1 MEKDNSGKK
10 TDTTLN
16 ILNGTLIQI
25 RENTDEYLYSYYG
38 NTPKYRKRFNQ
49 WASSLLGSNGEG
61 EHFGNLMDSYRS
73 VAADKM
79 LKDERLNDKSI
90 YYYRGFISALN
101 MLEQRIIA
109 ASGGVDNEPDEES
122 EGDDVIINNKKQ

>member
-38 NTPKYRKRFNQ
+38 NTPKYRKRSCEKTIF
-49 WASSLLGSNGEG
+49 L
-61 EHFGNLMDSYRS
+61 
-73 VAADKM
+73 
-79 LKDERLNDKSI
+79 
-90 YYYRGFISALN
+90 
-101 MLEQRIIA
+101 
-109 ASGGVDNEPDEES
+109 
-122 EGDDVIINNKKQ
+122 

>member
-61 EHFGNLMDSYRS
+61 EHFSNLMDSYRS